1 MRKSRKKIILC
12 SVGNPKHNIKFCL
25 KVDVLSQVRDVKI
38 MSLAKQ
44 AVTSVDT
51 DHIGL
56 SCVGITIIVRE
67 TQTQFHISPTAQ
79 KYQLV
84 KYLSM

>member
-1 MRKSRKKIILC
+1 M
-12 SVGNPKHNIKFCL
+12 
-25 KVDVLSQVRDVKI
+25 RDVKI
-38 MSLAKQ
+38 ISLPKQ

-67 TQTQFHISPTAQ
+67 TQTQFHFSPTAQ
-79 KYQLV
+79 KNQLL
-84 KYLSM
+84 KYCNVD

>member
-1 MRKSRKKIILC
+1 M
-12 SVGNPKHNIKFCL
+12 
-25 KVDVLSQVRDVKI
+25 RDVKI
-38 MSLAKQ
+38 MSLPKQ

-67 TQTQFHISPTAQ
+67 TQTQFYISPIAQ
-79 KYQLV
+79 KNQLV